1 MSFSFDIAY
10 LNKVLL
16 NMTFNNKTISRFA
29 ASVFAVFV
37 LFSLMSVSC
46 SESDSPQRN
55 SRAVSTPSTPLMDLN
70 AEKVV
75 PLDKL
80 NVDTKDPQALFA
92 LADQYFEMRNYAQAS
107 ELYKKIIELEP
118 KSIEAYNELGL
129 TYHYTN
135 KSSLA
140 IDTLKKGIEINPSF
154 QRIWLSYGFV
164 LASMGKTDDAKT
176 ALGKAMELNPSNEIG
191 QEAQRM
197 LGSLR

>member
-1 MSFSFDIAY
+1 
-10 LNKVLL
+10 
-16 NMTFNNKTISRFA
+16 MTFNNKTISRFA